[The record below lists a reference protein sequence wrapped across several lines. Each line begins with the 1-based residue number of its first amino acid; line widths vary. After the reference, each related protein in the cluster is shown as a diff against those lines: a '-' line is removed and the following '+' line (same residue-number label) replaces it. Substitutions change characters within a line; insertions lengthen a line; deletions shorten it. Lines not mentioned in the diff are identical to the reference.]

1 MAPEPVT
8 PEPVQDWPPATQAVR
23 DSDVTWAMLGYL
35 GAIFLG
41 PLIPLAVYLIRRK
54 KSLFLRYH
62 AARAL
67 NMALT
72 VLLYLVCCLILGAL
86 LALDTITLSL
96 IVAIP
101 LVALLWLLMLRYLVR
116 GAGAAQRGESYEIP
130 GWFCA
135 IIVKLRLRNQ
145 GADDCVREQAAT
157 AGQHQVSAGE
167 HGQAVVE
174 YCPGSR
180 RVHE

>member
-1 MAPEPVT
+1 MT
-8 PEPVQDWPPATQAVR
+8 PEPVQDWTPETEAVR

-41 PLIPLAVYLIRRK
+41 PLIPLAVYLTQRK
-54 KSLFLRYH
+54 KSQFLHYH
-62 AARAL
+62 ASRAL

-101 LVALLWLLMLRYLVR
+101 LVLVLWLFMLRYLVR

-130 GWFCA
+130 GWLCA
-135 IIVKLRLRNQ
+135 IIVKLRLRNE
-145 GADDCVREQAAT
+145 GADDRVREQAAT
-157 AGQHQVSAGE
+157 AGQHQVLAGQR
-167 HGQAVVE
+167 GQAVVE
-174 YCPGSR
+174 HRPGSR